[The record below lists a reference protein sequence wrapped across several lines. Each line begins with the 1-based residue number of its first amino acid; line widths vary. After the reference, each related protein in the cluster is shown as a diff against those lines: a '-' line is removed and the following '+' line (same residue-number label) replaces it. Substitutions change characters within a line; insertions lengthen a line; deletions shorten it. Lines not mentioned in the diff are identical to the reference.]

1 MKLIVGLGNPGR
13 FYADNRHNIGFMCLS
28 HFAKAQKIPFNTKQG
43 KARVGIGE
51 VAGEK
56 VVLARPQTFV
66 NLSGE
71 SVARLLQRYGIT
83 PDDLIVVHDDLDL
96 PLGKIRIRKGS
107 RSGGHRGI
115 NSIIG
120 QLGTQEFTRIRVG
133 IGRPQDETEA
143 RDDAVQDYVL
153 GDFTADEA
161 PVASDVISRV
171 SAALLCL
178 ITKGLTACMN
188 KFN

>member
-13 FYADNRHNIGFMCLS
+13 FYADNRHNIGFICLN
-28 HFAKAQKIPFNTKQG
+28 HFARVHKIPFNAKQG

-56 VVLARPQTFV
+56 VVLAKPQTFV

-83 PDDLIVVHDDLDL
+83 PDDLIIIHDDLDL

-115 NSIIG
+115 NSIISE
-120 QLGTQEFTRIRVG
+120 LGTQDFTRIRVG
-133 IGRPQDETEA
+133 IGRPEDETEA
-143 RDDAVQDYVL
+143 RDEAVKDHVL
-153 GDFTADEA
+153 GAFTPEEKATVSE
-161 PVASDVISRV
+161 VVVRV
-171 SAALLCL
+171 SEALHCL
-178 ITKGLTACMN
+178 LTKSLTTCMN
-188 KFN
+188 RYN